1 MKTINILKVEE
12 KVYFEKLDN
21 GLEVYMYPK
30 NNIRNNYVTLTSHFG
45 SINNEFIP
53 YNKNKM
59 VRIPNGVAHFLEHKL
74 FAQEKGIE
82 PSEFFAQSG
91 TNYNAQTSHKYT
103 SYEFEGPN
111 NLEENICYLLDYVQ
125 SPYFTDENVLVERG
139 IIGEEIKMYKDS
151 PIDVL
156 YEKINQNVFIN
167 NPYKESIGGELSDIE
182 KIDKDLL
189 YDCYY
194 TFYHPSNMF
203 MIITGNF
210 NPERIIEIIKEN
222 QSNKKFNEIKSIKMK
237 KYEEPDKVAKVK
249 DIINMNTEIQK
260 IAYNIKIPIS
270 SFNIKGRELYYYL
283 SLLFNYLFGDTSNL
297 SSKLK
302 ENGIIINN
310 IHVELLNA
318 NEHIIVSLVNETQNY
333 ETLIEEIDKVLD
345 NITITL
351 KDFERKKKV
360 YLSNQMFIFNNI
372 IAINDFILDS
382 VIYEHKLEEKIFE
395 IIDKLNYKD
404 MLEVIKQLNLKN
416 KSIVIVEKKE
426 DLGYN

>member
-1 MKTINILKVEE
+1 MMITVKYDKPKKLKAKQSIFVSFPYKAKIVDVMRTFYGRYYHADTKTWELDFSSLDEIKRQLPNEE
-12 KVYFEKLDN
+12 
-21 GLEVYMYPK
+21 
-30 NNIRNNYVTLTSHFG
+30 
-45 SINNEFIP
+45 
-53 YNKNKM
+53 
-59 VRIPNGVAHFLEHKL
+59 
-74 FAQEKGIE
+74 
-82 PSEFFAQSG
+82 
-91 TNYNAQTSHKYT
+91 
-103 SYEFEGPN
+103 
-111 NLEENICYLLDYVQ
+111 
-125 SPYFTDENVLVERG
+125 FTV
-139 IIGEEIKMYKDS
+139 IGE
-151 PIDVL
+151 PI
-156 YEKINQNVFIN
+156 
-167 NPYKESIGGELSDIE
+167 
-182 KIDKDLL
+182 
-189 YDCYY
+189 
-194 TFYHPSNMF
+194 
-203 MIITGNF
+203 
-210 NPERIIEIIKEN
+210 
-222 QSNKKFNEIKSIKMK
+222 SNKKFNEIKSIKMK

-372 IAINDFILDS
+372 IAINNFILDS

>member
-82 PSEFFAQSG
+82 PSEFFSQSG

-167 NPYKESIGGELSDIE
+167 DPYKESIGGELSDIE

-333 ETLIEEIDKVLD
+333 EILIEEIDKVLD